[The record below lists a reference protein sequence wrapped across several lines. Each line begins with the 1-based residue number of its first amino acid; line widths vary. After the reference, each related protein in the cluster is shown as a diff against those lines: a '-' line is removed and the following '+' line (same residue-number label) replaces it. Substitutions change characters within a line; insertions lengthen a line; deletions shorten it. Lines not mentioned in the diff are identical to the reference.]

1 MPRGAPPS
9 AWIGARPPNKPASGG
24 EAKAKALP
32 MRGSV
37 ASKRKARPGV
47 ANGSIRGAV
56 AAQAVEE
63 ENHSPASGGDTQIA
77 QPKPK
82 RRGRPS
88 SPDSASKSESSAP
101 EGTSRAS
108 FAAQDPDAIPEDVR
122 RDLERRGIPPTRP
135 PGMPAMM
142 PPRQP
147 QPPPR
152 PPPKARPHRPDSL
165 LRGKASLRGAFPI
178 ATSEPPAAAQ
188 PMAAAGVWADTDP
201 PAPRRH
207 QIPGQQRS
215 RRTTPGGRGT
225 LHPLLPNRQ
234 LSRPGGPQSLLHCVL
249 RQQRHTGGRQLAPQC
264 LRLLTG
270 PRRHPARRQ
279 RCFAPGG
286 RPLPGARRR
295 QSLSSGSSWSGLTWH
310 RTSPQ

>member
-37 ASKRKARPGV
+37 ARSLVPQRKARPGV

-101 EGTSRAS
+101 EGTSS
-108 FAAQDPDAIPEDVR
+108 GKEDSNSEKHTSGSEVEEEEV
-122 RDLERRGIPPTRP
+122 DYGGSSTSSGKE
-135 PGMPAMM
+135 
-142 PPRQP
+142 
-147 QPPPR
+147 
-152 PPPKARPHRPDSL
+152 DSNSE
-165 LRGKASLRGAFPI
+165 KH
-178 ATSEPPAAAQ
+178 TSGSEVEQEEVDYGGGSSSGEVEEPSEEQ
-188 PMAAAGVWADTDP
+188 KEN
-201 PAPRRH
+201 
-207 QIPGQQRS
+207 QQ
-215 RRTTPGGRGT
+215 
-225 LHPLLPNRQ
+225 Q
-234 LSRPGGPQSLLHCVL
+234 
-249 RQQRHTGGRQLAPQC
+249 
-264 LRLLTG
+264 
-270 PRRHPARRQ
+270 
-279 RCFAPGG
+279 G
-286 RPLPGARRR
+286 RPLAAQAEETEGEEEKEEEEEQEDVITPLPDNDDDAG
-295 QSLSSGSSWSGLTWH
+295 
-310 RTSPQ
+310 